1 MTCPNIPM
9 YCPLSVHSLA
19 VQSSEAESNKA
30 PLSRDMYS
38 TLDTEP
44 LCACQLASSGGLPSG
59 LSSVEPA
66 LWVVDQTW
74 RTNLWKGHISIV
86 FPPLRCSSSC
96 WWIKSNSKRQWNRLI
111 KPKWFEKPVTLQ
123 IFISNTSLLC
133 KNDQPTWATM
143 ASALEMQ

>member
-1 MTCPNIPM
+1 MYDSFQWYDKKQKKLNWMTCPNIPM

-74 RTNLWKGHISIV
+74 RTNLWKGHITIV

-96 WWIKSNSKRQWNRLI
+96 WWIKSNSKRLWNRLI
-111 KPKWFEKPVTLQ
+111 KPK
-123 IFISNTSLLC
+123 ISQMVWKTCYFANFH
-133 KNDQPTWATM
+133 
-143 ASALEMQ
+143 